1 MAVHYLLDKF
11 SKEFPLEINKAIV
24 EQYVMLMYSFETR
37 QKHANALNSP
47 YLGIDPIY
55 FTTQD
60 NNNLFDVLEVD
71 QKQVKNILKTCP
83 SINTSYNV
91 IGNHFNLFT
100 TYALFKTVNSP
111 LLSDEYKEHM
121 SMALLKML
129 NYKFFTSL
137 INHNFQYGANP
148 TIMKSVVNN
157 LSEKFDLVKYGTWK
171 KVIEARCEDI
181 LDSKSIHYKTIHLY
195 NDDKN
200 ITYLLS
206 DTQTRLRNKIKIIIT
221 EYHQAKARGDM
232 ITSNKLDVELDGEK
246 IVIDQVSTFDS
257 MTNGIYNHA
266 LNVNQ
271 WINNEYIKI
280 ITSIFNNINQT
291 LLKQTLVS
299 FSNYISLQ
307 ARRQQLDRTIRQKDL
322 TIYLGGRI
330 YIKTLLQKIYRNCI
344 QSKVNLKNKVDI
356 LVKAK
361 NLFSASRISDKDIIE
376 LKESTASIIDECVTI
391 QRESTRATLRIA
403 FICYIMLKS
412 FEYL

>member
-1 MAVHYLLDKF
+1 M
-11 SKEFPLEINKAIV
+11 
-24 EQYVMLMYSFETR
+24 
-37 QKHANALNSP
+37 
-47 YLGIDPIY
+47 
-55 FTTQD
+55 D
-60 NNNLFDVLEVD
+60 N
-71 QKQVKNILKTCP
+71 
-83 SINTSYNV
+83 
-91 IGNHFNLFT
+91 
-100 TYALFKTVNSP
+100 
-111 LLSDEYKEHM
+111 
-121 SMALLKML
+121 
-129 NYKFFTSL
+129 
-137 INHNFQYGANP
+137 
-148 TIMKSVVNN
+148 
-157 LSEKFDLVKYGTWK
+157 
-171 KVIEARCEDI
+171 
-181 LDSKSIHYKTIHLY
+181 KSIHYKTIHLY